1 MDGVSNTVHPLS
13 PWSPLDRARM
23 VQINQSLHRQRTQSS
38 SPLACQRAGAAVAL
52 HRRPDGTAAVLSRGL
67 GGECPPTERR
77 RRPRHFIEKRVPL
90 ALGKASVALGSGE
103 GHGPPVA
110 GLGGPEMRAVAGEP
124 HRRLRLRRHLAA
136 SCSKPPATQG
146 HGGRWIESV
155 IG

>member
-1 MDGVSNTVHPLS
+1 M
-13 PWSPLDRARM
+13 
-23 VQINQSLHRQRTQSS
+23 
-38 SPLACQRAGAAVAL
+38 AL
-52 HRRPDGTAAVLSRGL
+52 HRRPDGTAAVISRGL

-77 RRPRHFIEKRVPL
+77 RRPRHFIEKHVPL
-90 ALGKASVALGSGE
+90 SLGKASVTLGSGE
-103 GHGPPVA
+103 GHGQPVA

-124 HRRLRLRRHLAA
+124 HRRLRLRRHPAA